1 MNAKHKQELIDRVK
15 KLNEEENYEEVIKIA
30 SDEVLEQANDY
41 ELYAEVAQ
49 SKCRLGRNDYK
60 PDIIK
65 SLNIKRN
72 AKAHHYLGNF
82 YINEDP
88 ILAKEH
94 YIKAI
99 ELDDQFFLAYQGLGN
114 IYAISKQN
122 DKAEEY
128 YKKAI
133 SINPENSNVS
143 VSYLGLAQIYS
154 DKGEYNEAI
163 LLFKKVIK
171 LEPIQ
176 KSYAYNGIGNIY
188 YAKDDFKNALKY
200 YKLSINCDPKN
211 SAPYYNIASIYFI
224 QEKYIES
231 RENYQKNIELDKV
244 KDFFYDNS
252 VSKIREISKILLSE
266 DYEKIQKIV
275 SRIQKTLEYE
285 EDCITHFTSLS
296 VAKALILE
304 KSKFR
309 LSEGAFLND
318 TSEGAALFEY
328 LKYESPLSKKESHI
342 DIIFV
347 KKPFIGSFVSQ
358 NKHND
363 LTMWRM
369 YGKEG
374 KEEARG
380 CAITM
385 NKEVLIE
392 EIKSELNIGK
402 TSTNETDFKF
412 YRVAYK
418 KENGQFFIPEQAEK
432 SIRNKDLN
440 DYCNQLKLAL
450 EEFNKKAG
458 SKDIQKDIEELLFEI
473 AFLFKGIEYQY
484 EHEVRLVQ
492 KGIGFDKKV
501 DRDFE
506 IPRVYIE
513 LSEILKSVKK
523 ITLGPKVERVDEW
536 AATLYYE
543 LQNNEIEAEVHISK
557 QPFK

>member
-1 MNAKHKQELIDRVK
+1 MNAKSKQELIDKVK
-15 KLNEEENYEEVIKIA
+15 KLNEDENYEEVIKIV
-30 SDEVLEQANDY
+30 SDEILEKANDY

-49 SKCRLGRNDYK
+49 SKCRLRRNDYK

-65 SLNIKRN
+65 SLSIKKN
-72 AKAHHYLGNF
+72 AKAYHYLGNF
-82 YINEDP
+82 YVDNDP
-88 ILAKEH
+88 ILAEEN

-133 SINPENSNVS
+133 SISPENSNVS

-154 DKGEYNEAI
+154 DKEEYNDAI

-171 LEPIQ
+171 LDTIE
-176 KSYAYNGIGNIY
+176 KSYAYNGIGNVY

-200 YKLSINCDPKN
+200 YKLSINSDAKN
-211 SAPYYNIASIYFI
+211 SAPYYNMASIYFT
-224 QEKYIES
+224 QERYIES
-231 RENYQKNIELDKV
+231 RENYQKSIELDKV

-296 VAKALILE
+296 VAKLLILE

-309 LSEGAFLND
+309 LSEGTFLND

-328 LKYESPLSKKESHI
+328 LKYESPLSKKESHV

-432 SIRNKDLN
+432 SIKNKDLN

-458 SKDIQKDIEELLFEI
+458 SQDIQKDIEELLFEI

-501 DRDFE
+501 DKDFE

>member
-1 MNAKHKQELIDRVK
+1 MNTIDRQELIDKVK
-15 KLNEEENYEEVIKIA
+15 KLNEEENYEEVIKTA
-30 SDEVLEQANDY
+30 SDEILEQVNDY
-41 ELYAEVAQ
+41 ELYAEIAQ

-60 PDIIK
+60 PDAIK
-65 SLNIKRN
+65 SLNIKEN
-72 AKAHHYLGNF
+72 AKGNHYLGNC

-88 ILAKEH
+88 ALAEEYYK
-94 YIKAI
+94 KAI
-99 ELDDQFFLAYQGLGN
+99 ELDDKFFLAYQGLGN
-114 IYAISKQN
+114 IYVTSKQN
-122 DKAEEY
+122 EYAEEY

-133 SINPENSNVS
+133 SIDSENFNIS

-154 DKGEYNEAI
+154 DKGEYNKAM
-163 LLFKKVIK
+163 LSFKKAIK
-171 LEPIQ
+171 LETRE

-188 YAKDDFKNALKY
+188 YAKGDFKNAVKY
-200 YKLSINCDPKN
+200 YKLSISSDAKN
-211 SAPYYNIASIYFI
+211 SAPYYNIANIYFT

-231 RENYQKNIELDKV
+231 RENYQKYIELDKV

-252 VSKIREISKILLSE
+252 VSKVREISKILLSE

-275 SRIQKTLEYE
+275 SKIQKTLEYE
-285 EDCITHFTSLS
+285 EDCITHFTGLS

-328 LKYESPLSKKESHI
+328 LKYESPLSKKESHV

-392 EIKSELNIGK
+392 EVKSELKIDK
-402 TSTNETDFKF
+402 TSPNETDFKF

-418 KENGQFFIPEQAEK
+418 KENGQFFIPEQAER

-440 DYCNQLKLAL
+440 DYCNQLELAL
-450 EEFNKKAG
+450 KEFIKKTG

-501 DRDFE
+501 NKDFE

-523 ITLGPKVERVDEW
+523 ITLGPKVERADEW
-536 AATLYYE
+536 AAALYYE
-543 LQNNEIEAEVHISK
+543 LQNNEIEAEIHISR

>member
-1 MNAKHKQELIDRVK
+1 MNAKSKQELIDRVK
-15 KLNEEENYEEVIKIA
+15 KLNEEENYEEVIKIL
-30 SDEVLEQANDY
+30 SDEILEQINDY
-41 ELYAEVAQ
+41 ELYSEVAQ
-49 SKCRLGRNDYK
+49 SKCRLGRNDYEL
-60 PDIIK
+60 DGIK
-65 SLNIKRN
+65 SINIKEN
-72 AKAHHYLGNF
+72 AKANHYLGNF
-82 YINEDP
+82 FIDSNP
-88 ILAKEH
+88 TL
-94 YIKAI
+94 
-99 ELDDQFFLAYQGLGN
+99 
-114 IYAISKQN
+114 
-122 DKAEEY
+122 AEEY

-133 SINPENSNVS
+133 KLDAHFVLAYQGLGILFQRLKQDNTAEEYYRKAISMDPNNPNISFA
-143 VSYLGLAQIYS
+143 YIGLAEIYS
-154 DKGEYNEAI
+154 DKEEYDEAEVY
-163 LLFKKVIK
+163 FKKAIK
-171 LEPIQ
+171 INP
-176 KSYAYNGIGNIY
+176 KDRSYAYNGIGNLY
-188 YAKDDFKNALKY
+188 YAKEDLKNAIKY
-200 YKLSINCDPKN
+200 YNLSVKN
-211 SAPYYNIASIYFI
+211 DVCNSSPYYNTANIYFS
-224 QEKYIES
+224 QGKYVEAKN
-231 RENYQKNIELDKV
+231 NYQRYIDLEKV
-244 KDFFYDNS
+244 KDFYYNNS
-252 VSKIREISKILLSE
+252 ISQIREISKILLSE

-275 SRIQKTLEYE
+275 SKIQKTLEYE

-392 EIKSELNIGK
+392 EIKSELNINK
-402 TSTNETDFKF
+402 TSTNERDFKF

-418 KENGQFFIPEQAEK
+418 KENGQFFIPEQAEE
-432 SIRNKDLN
+432 SIRNKNLN

-450 EEFNKKAG
+450 EEFNKKTG
-458 SKDIQKDIEELLFEI
+458 SKDIQKDVEELLFEI

-523 ITLGPKVERVDEW
+523 ITLGPKVERADEW
-536 AATLYYE
+536 GAALYYE
-543 LQNNEIEAEVHISK
+543 LQNNEIEAEIHISK